1 MSDFLDGF
9 SKKFSEKAE
18 TAKKKTGDF
27 IAVQGLKSQKH
38 QAQTDITENLTEI
51 GKAVFRKY
59 KDGEEVPDDVK
70 SFCEEI
76 TKKREEIGKLNK
88 EIDEYGD
95 DGQ

>member
-9 SKKFSEKAE
+9 NKKFSEKAE

-38 QAQTDITENLTEI
+38 KAQTEITDSLTEI
-51 GKAVFRKY
+51 GKAIFRKY

-70 SFCEEI
+70 SFCDEI
-76 TKKREEIGKLNK
+76 TKKREEIEKLNK

-95 DGQ
+95 EAQ